1 MKRIYNFSAGPGI
14 LPQDALDAASEAVI
28 DYNNNGISILEM
40 SHRSQPV
47 VDLMNETS
55 FLARELLMLLAIS
68 IGVIPFLY
76 SFTAPSGKVISIISV
91 NLFQK
96 YGL

>member
-1 MKRIYNFSAGPGI
+1 MLPLSSNIEDDSICFLLKDTDKR
-14 LPQDALDAASEAVI
+14 
-28 DYNNNGISILEM
+28 
-40 SHRSQPV
+40 
-47 VDLMNETS
+47 

-68 IGVIPFLY
+68 IGDIPFLY